1 MNELIP
7 ITYAND
13 RPAVS
18 ARELHEFLEVK
29 TAFKDWLPRMCEYG
43 FTEGTDFAKLPA
55 QKRATNNPKNPWTK
69 ITDYVLSLDMAKELC
84 MIQRTER
91 GKQARQYFL
100 EVEKSWNS
108 PQQVMA
114 RALQIANKQ
123 LASVKSDNKMLTA
136 KSAQQEQ
143 ILNEL
148 KPKANYVDMI
158 LDNHGLVAITQIA
171 KDYGMTG
178 TEMNKLLHEK
188 GIQYKTC
195 NGQWLLYKKYQ
206 SFGYTQSKTHDFK
219 HKDGTPDIAMHTC
232 WTQKGRLFLYD
243 TLKKD
248 GILPA
253 IERS

>member
-7 ITYAND
+7 ITYQND

-18 ARELHEFLEVK
+18 ARELHKFLEVK
-29 TAFKDWLPRMCEYG
+29 TDFSHWFDRMKEYG
-43 FTEGTDFAKLPA
+43 FADGE
-55 QKRATNNPKNPWTK
+55 
-69 ITDYVLSLDMAKELC
+69 DYQTFLSDRIDGKAGKPRNDAVLTLDMAKELC

-100 EVEKSWNS
+100 AVEKSWNS
-108 PQQVMA
+108 PQKVMA

-136 KSAQQEQ
+136 KYAQQEQ

-178 TEMNKLLHEK
+178 TEMNKLLHEN

>member
-18 ARELHEFLEVK
+18 ARELHKFLEVK
-29 TAFKDWLPRMCEYG
+29 TKFQDWFPRMTEYG
-43 FTEGTDFAKLPA
+43 FAEGIDFDPLKIENVPS
-55 QKRATNNPKNPWTK
+55 QKRERTYSA
-69 ITDYVLSLDMAKELC
+69 TDYVLTIDMAKELC

-100 EVEKSWNS
+100 TVENAWNS

>member
-7 ITYAND
+7 ITYQND

-18 ARELHEFLEVK
+18 ARELHEFLEVG
-29 TAFKDWLPRMCEYG
+29 TRFNDWFARMKEYG
-43 FTEGTDFAKLPA
+43 FSEGTDFYSFLSKTTEQGGRPA
-55 QKRATNNPKNPWTK
+55 
-69 ITDYVLSLDMAKELC
+69 TDYVLSLDMAKELC

-100 EVEKSWNS
+100 AVEKSWNS
-108 PQQVMA
+108 PQKVMA

>member
-18 ARELHEFLEVK
+18 ARELHKFLAVD
-29 TAFKDWLPRMCEYG
+29 TQFTHWFDRMKEYG
-43 FTEGTDFAKLPA
+43 FSESTDYEVLAK
-55 QKRATNNPKNPWTK
+55 NDYNPKGGRPAV
-69 ITDYVLSLDMAKELC
+69 DYVLTIDMAKELC

-100 EVEKSWNS
+100 AVEKSWNS

-148 KPKANYVDMI
+148 KPKANYVDMVKTA
-158 LDNHGLVAITQIA
+158 NGVFIA
-171 KDYGMTG
+171 KVTVRRKSRWI
-178 TEMNKLLHEK
+178 EL
-188 GIQYKTC
+188 
-195 NGQWLLYKKYQ
+195 
-206 SFGYTQSKTHDFK
+206 QSKTTSLICSISCK
-219 HKDGTPDIAMHTC
+219 A
-232 WTQKGRLFLYD
+232 
-243 TLKKD
+243 
-248 GILPA
+248 
-253 IERS
+253 